1 MVLDSNCGS
10 NLAQSCYYVADRDS
24 EDDDEI
30 SIPDNSEK
38 EDSDNG
44 DGPADAV
51 DAYGHFVFE
60 RWRDNPER
68 SGEVDAGS
76 QHERNQY
83 TKDSI
88 APSGNPLVTVGR

>member
-30 SIPDNSEK
+30 SIPNNGE
-38 EDSDNG
+38 EEADSDNG
-44 DGPADAV
+44 DRPADAV
-51 DAYGHFVFE
+51 DTYGHFVFE
-60 RWRDNPER
+60 RWRDNPQR

-76 QHERNQY
+76 QHERNQD
-83 TKDSI
+83 TRESM
-88 APSGNPLVTVGR
+88 ALSGLVTVER